1 MQIPFHE
8 FIKQC
13 RLNAH
18 LTLDEAS
25 FELNVSRRNL
35 CYYESGANSVPDDIV
50 FQMMK
55 IYDTPAIGYE
65 WLRNTKTGRLL
76 LPDIESR
83 NLPETILCLL
93 ADLDTADKYTMD
105 LINIG
110 QDGKVDAKEQPLYCR
125 IVENLKPILK
135 TVFSLNF
142 YKKKKLTSTKPVS
155 NTINANIL

>member
-1 MQIPFHE
+1 MMKDFGLQL
-8 FIKQC
+8 KTC
-13 RLNAH
+13 REAAGFTQEAASSLLH
-18 LTLDEAS
+18 ISVRTLGS
-25 FELNVSRRNL
+25 
-35 CYYESGANSVPDDIV
+35 YESGANVPDDVV

-65 WLRNTKTGRLL
+65 WLRNTKTGRFI
-76 LPDIESR
+76 LPDIESK

-93 ADLDTADKYTMD
+93 ANLNAADKCTMD
-105 LINIG
+105 LISIG

-142 YKKKKLTSTKPVS
+142 HKKKKLTSTKPIS
-155 NTINANIL
+155 NKSLT

>member
-1 MQIPFHE
+1 MMKDFGLQLKI
-8 FIKQC
+8 C
-13 RLNAH
+13 RETAGFTQETASSLLH
-18 LTLDEAS
+18 ISVRTLGS
-25 FELNVSRRNL
+25 
-35 CYYESGANSVPDDIV
+35 YESGANVPDDVV

-65 WLRNTKTGRLL
+65 WLRNTKTGRLI

-93 ADLDTADKYTMD
+93 ADLDIADKYTMD
-105 LINIG
+105 LVNIG
-110 QDGKVDAKEQPLYCR
+110 QDGKVDAKEQSLYCR

-142 YKKKKLTSTKPVS
+142 YKKKKLTGTEPISSIVKT
-155 NTINANIL
+155 NIL

>member
-1 MQIPFHE
+1 MKDFGLQL
-8 FIKQC
+8 KTC
-13 RLNAH
+13 REAAGFTQEAASRLLH
-18 LTLDEAS
+18 ISVRTLGS
-25 FELNVSRRNL
+25 
-35 CYYESGANSVPDDIV
+35 YESGANVPDDVI

-55 IYDTPAIGYE
+55 IYDTPVLGYK
-65 WLRNTKTGRLL
+65 WLRNTKTGRSL

-93 ADLDTADKYTMD
+93 ADLNTADKYTMD

-125 IVENLKPILK
+125 IVESLKPILK

-142 YKKKKLTSTKPVS
+142 YKKKKLTGTKPVS
-155 NTINANIL
+155 DETLT

>member
-1 MQIPFHE
+1 MHDNFHG

-13 RLNAH
+13 RLNAKM
-18 LTLDEAS
+18 TLDEAS
-25 FELNVSRRNL
+25 FELNISRRNL
-35 CYYESGANSVPDDIV
+35 CYYESGTNSVPDDVV

-55 IYDTPAIGYE
+55 IYNMPELGYE
-65 WLRNTKTGRLL
+65 WLRSTKTGRLL
-76 LPDIESR
+76 LPDIESK

-93 ADLDTADKYTMD
+93 ADLNTADKCTMD

-110 QDGKVDAKEQPLYCR
+110 CDGKVDAKEQPLYCR

-142 YKKKKLTSTKPVS
+142 YKKKKLTGTKPIS
-155 NTINANIL
+155 

>member
-1 MQIPFHE
+1 MMKDFGLQLKI
-8 FIKQC
+8 C
-13 RLNAH
+13 RETAGFTQEMASSLLH
-18 LTLDEAS
+18 ISVRTLGS
-25 FELNVSRRNL
+25 
-35 CYYESGANSVPDDIV
+35 YESGANVPDDIV
-50 FQMMK
+50 FQMIK
-55 IYDTPAIGYE
+55 LYDMPVIGYE

-93 ADLDTADKYTMD
+93 VDLDTADKYTMD

-142 YKKKKLTSTKPVS
+142 YKKKKLTSTKPAS

>member
-1 MQIPFHE
+1 MQILFHE
-8 FIKQC
+8 LIKQC

-18 LTLDEAS
+18 LTLDAAS
-25 FELNVSRRNL
+25 FELNISKRNL
-35 CYYESGANSVPDDIV
+35 CYYESGTNPVPDDIV

-76 LPDIESR
+76 LPDIENK

-93 ADLDTADKYTMD
+93 ANLNAADKCTMD
-105 LINIG
+105 LISIG

-142 YKKKKLTSTKPVS
+142 YKKKKLTGTKPIS
-155 NTINANIL
+155 DET

>member
-1 MQIPFHE
+1 MQTLFHE
-8 FIKQC
+8 LIKQC
-13 RLNAH
+13 RINAH

-25 FELNVSRRNL
+25 FELNISRRNL
-35 CYYESGANSVPDDIV
+35 CYYESGTNSVPDDIV

-76 LPDIESR
+76 LPDIENK

-93 ADLDTADKYTMD
+93 ANLNVADKCTMD
-105 LINIG
+105 LISIG

-142 YKKKKLTSTKPVS
+142 YKKKKLTGTKPIS
-155 NTINANIL
+155 NKSLT